1 MLNIN
6 LMTNARVWQTAMGN
20 KNMNPSGDYFDLNE
34 KEKGVRKGV
43 MKKGSSLFLTHIVR
57 VARCEAVRK

>member
-43 MKKGSSLFLTHIVR
+43 
-57 VARCEAVRK
+57 